1 MRFAVTAAVTALLLV
16 ATAAS
21 ADLYR
26 GHATAGDTAHPSAT
40 VRTATD
46 RTARIQSA
54 AVSIPCKNGA
64 RLRVQLDVR
73 VTLRADHTFVLRRTE
88 RLDLKSTGRA
98 TSREEYRG
106 AASGARARLRF
117 TDTVKGARTTCRA
130 DVRFTLKRVS

>member
-1 MRFAVTAAVTALLLV
+1 VRSLAAALTALILL
-16 ATAAS
+16 APAAS

-26 GHATAGDTAHPSAT
+26 GHAMSGDAARPSAT
-40 VRTATD
+40 IRTATD

-54 AVSIPCKNGA
+54 TVSIPCMNGA
-64 RLRVQLDVR
+64 RVRVRLDVR
-73 VTLRADHTFVLRRTE
+73 VTLRADRTFVLRRTE
-88 RLDLKSTGRA
+88 RLTLRTTGRA

-106 AASGARARLRF
+106 SASGAHARLRF